1 MPYFSVETSKTIDR
15 AGEEAFSRKASAFVA
30 ELLGKPE
37 GYVMVAVKHST
48 AMRFGGGLEPTAMV
62 QLRSI
67 GLPEARSAEFSAKI
81 CAFIEEALGVAP
93 DRIYIDFRNLNRGL
107 FGWNGKTF

>member
-1 MPYFSVETSKTIDR
+1 MPYFSIETSKVVDQV
-15 AGEEAFSRKASAFVA
+15 GEEAVSHKASAFIA

-37 GYVMVAVKHST
+37 SYVMVAVKHST

-62 QLRSI
+62 RLYSI
-67 GLPEARSAEFSAKI
+67 GLPEERCAEFSAKI
-81 CAFIEEALGVAP
+81 CAFIEETLSVAP
-93 DRIYIDFRNLNRGL
+93 DRVYIDFRNLERGM